1 MSRRRKAREIILQS
15 LYADDISGTGWKESL
30 KNTVERRGSTDETVE
45 YAERVISNIIE
56 SREELDKMIKESL
69 ENWKLERVAVVD
81 RIILQIALAEL
92 IYCQEVPT
100 GVIINEAI
108 EIAHKFSSGKAGSFV
123 NGILDKLAKEV
134 RKD

>member
-1 MSRRRKAREIILQS
+1 MSRRRKAREIVLQS
-15 LYADDISGTGWKESL
+15 LYADDISGTGWKETL

-45 YAERVISNIIE
+45 YAARVISNIIE
-56 SREELDKMIKESL
+56 SREELDKMIEESL
-69 ENWKLERVAVVD
+69 ENWKLERVAAVD

-92 IYCQEVPT
+92 IYCREVPV

-108 EIAHKFSSGKAGSFV
+108 EIAHKFSSKKAGSFV
-123 NGILDKLAKEV
+123 NGILDKLAKEI